1 MTTRARDL
9 MKTHLVTAKPS
20 DTILD
25 AVRRMH
31 EGRVGSVLVVDEEGR
46 LVGIFTER
54 DLVRVIAEGVP
65 LDTPLEK
72 VMSRHP
78 VTASPDEPA
87 SKIASKMI
95 EHWLRHIPVVDE
107 QGRPLGVISIRDIL
121 RAISSFETF
130 P

>member
-1 MTTRARDL
+1 MTTRAKDVMVTR
-9 MKTHLVTAKPS
+9 LVTAKPS
-20 DTILD
+20 ESILD
-25 AVRRMH
+25 AVKKMH
-31 EGRVGSVLVVDEEGR
+31 EHGVGSVLVVDEEGR

-54 DLVRVIAEGVP
+54 DLVHVLAEGVP
-65 LDTPLEK
+65 LETPLSK
-72 VMSRHP
+72 VMRKNP
-78 VTASPDEPA
+78 VTASPEEPL

-107 QGRPLGVISIRDIL
+107 EGRPLGMISIRDVL